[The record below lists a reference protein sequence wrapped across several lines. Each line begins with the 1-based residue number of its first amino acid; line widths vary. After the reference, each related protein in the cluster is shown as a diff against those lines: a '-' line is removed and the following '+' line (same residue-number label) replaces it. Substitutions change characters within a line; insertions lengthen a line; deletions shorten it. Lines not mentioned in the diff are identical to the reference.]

1 MTSSRNELV
10 SYLDNWQEPLKPSDL
25 ADALGLSL
33 ATVRV
38 YKSRMDIDP
47 VSHKNLLP
55 QPLPKRGKRV
65 LYTKSSII
73 DWWLAG
79 SESMPTIKRGRPT
92 KEQQLAKLG
101 ADYAQ

>member
-1 MTSSRNELV
+1 MTSTRTELT
-10 SYLDNWQEPLKPSDL
+10 SYLDNWSEPLKPSDL
-25 ADALGLSL
+25 AAALGLSL

-47 VSHKNLLP
+47 ASHPNLLP
-55 QPLPKRGKRV
+55 KPLPKRGKMV
-65 LYTKSSII
+65 LYSKSAII

>member
-38 YKSRMDIDP
+38 YKSRMDTDP
-47 VSHKNLLP
+47 VSYPNLVP
-55 QPLPKRGKRV
+55 NPLPKRGKRV
-65 LYTKSSII
+65 LYSKSAVIE
-73 DWWLAG
+73 WWLAL
-79 SESMPTIKRGRPT
+79 SDPTPTVKRGRPT
-92 KEQQLAKLG
+92 KVQQLAKLG
-101 ADYAQ
+101 VSHA

>member
-1 MTSSRNELV
+1 MTSIRNELAN
-10 SYLDNWQEPLKPSDL
+10 YLDNWHEPLKSSDL

-55 QPLPKRGKRV
+55 KPLPKRGKRV
-65 LYTKSSII
+65 LYSKSAII

-79 SESMPTIKRGRPT
+79 SESVPTVKRGRPT

-101 ADYAQ
+101 VGYAR

>member
-38 YKSRMDIDP
+38 YKSRMDTDP
-47 VSHKNLLP
+47 VSYPISCLTSNE
-55 QPLPKRGKRV
+55 
-65 LYTKSSII
+65 SI
-73 DWWLAG
+73 
-79 SESMPTIKRGRPT
+79 RR
-92 KEQQLAKLG
+92 
-101 ADYAQ
+101 

>member
-1 MTSSRNELV
+1 LTSSRNELA

-25 ADALGLSL
+25 ANALGLSL

-55 QPLPKRGKRV
+55 KPLPKRGKRV
-65 LYTKSSII
+65 LYSKSAII

-79 SESMPTIKRGRPT
+79 SESVPTIKRGRPT

-101 ADYAQ
+101 VGYAR